1 MKAVL
6 GNLHADRELS
16 VLKEIQKSQPVL
28 YYIVGLDYP
37 NDVAGYILDD
47 LGSYGLIK
55 FDKEN
60 LTYSLTKKGE
70 KFLKDAAK

>member
-6 GNLHADRELS
+6 GNLQAERELS
-16 VLKEIQKSQPVL
+16 VLKEIKKSQPVL
-28 YYIVGLDYP
+28 YYIVATDYP

-47 LGSYGLIK
+47 LGSYGLIRY
-55 FDKEN
+55 DKDE

-70 KFLKDAAK
+70 KFLKDGAK